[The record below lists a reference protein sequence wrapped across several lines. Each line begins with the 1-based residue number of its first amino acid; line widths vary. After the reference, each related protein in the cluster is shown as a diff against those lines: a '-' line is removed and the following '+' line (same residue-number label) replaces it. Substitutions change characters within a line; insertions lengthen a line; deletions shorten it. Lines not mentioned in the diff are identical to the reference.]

1 MPFLQDTERISSLAV
16 ELLARSIVLP
26 GTVSRVPGTDYRGTG
41 GTITLRVPQRRTA
54 LEQANPGDAITI
66 GAIDE
71 TPVTFDLSHWYDAVR
86 VSDEDL
92 TLSIEDFGRQVLQPM
107 IAAIAEA
114 GEDRLAAA
122 MNAASA
128 SATIEFGLSPD
139 PSADENVILAM
150 REELTANDV
159 PAGGRFL
166 AVAPDIASRLLK
178 IEKFSRVDASGA
190 PTALREATLGRL
202 YGLTVVESNA
212 LDAGSALAYHRS
224 GFAFA
229 TLAPALPQGAAS
241 ASASIAQGI
250 ALRVVY
256 DYSVS
261 ILSDAVAVST
271 FGAGSLVDADR
282 VVRVETGS

>member
-1 MPFLQDTERISSLAV
+1 LAFLQDTERISSLAV
-16 ELLARSIVLP
+16 ELLARSLVLP
-26 GTVSRVPGTDYRGTG
+26 ATVSRVPGSDYRGTG

-54 LEQANPGDAITI
+54 LQQVNPGDTITI
-66 GAIDE
+66 GSIDE
-71 TPVTFDLSHWYDAVR
+71 TPVTFDLTHWYDAVR

-92 TLSIEDFGRQVLQPM
+92 TLSIESFGQQVLRPM

-122 MNAASA
+122 MNAVAASL
-128 SATIEFGLSPD
+128 TIEFGATPD
-139 PSADENVILAM
+139 PSADEDTILAM
-150 REELTANDV
+150 REELTSNDV

-178 IEKFSRVDASGA
+178 IEKFSRADASGA

-202 YGLTVVESNA
+202 FGMTAVESNA
-212 LDAGSALAYHRS
+212 LDAGSALAYQRS

-256 DYSVS
+256 DYAVTL
-261 ILSDAVAVST
+261 LSDAVAVST